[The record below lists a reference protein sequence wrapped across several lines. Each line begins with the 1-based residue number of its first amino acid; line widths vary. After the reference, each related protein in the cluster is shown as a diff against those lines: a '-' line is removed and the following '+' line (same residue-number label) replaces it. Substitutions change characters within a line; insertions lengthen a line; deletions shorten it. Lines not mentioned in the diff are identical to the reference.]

1 MKTIAFD
8 SSPPCEPKQG
18 SPVPFVFCL
27 PIDRIGLRDESP
39 LRDLQEAD
47 RRKDAFLAMLG
58 HEMRNPLAP
67 IRNAMQI
74 FRLKGANDPEI
85 QEMAEMVERQIQQLT
100 RLVDD
105 LVDVSRVGE
114 CGISLRIRTVDL
126 KSVVA
131 QAVES
136 SRPLIESRRHVLTVS
151 LPAYAV

>member
-1 MKTIAFD
+1 
-8 SSPPCEPKQG
+8 
-18 SPVPFVFCL
+18 
-27 PIDRIGLRDESP
+27 
-39 LRDLQEAD
+39 
-47 RRKDAFLAMLG
+47 MLG

-85 QEMAEMVERQIQQLT
+85 QEMTAMVERQIEQLI

-131 QAVES
+131 LAVES
-136 SRPLIESRRHVLTVS
+136 
-151 LPAYAV
+151 

>member
-8 SSPPCEPKQG
+8 SSQACEPKQG

-27 PIDRIGLRDESP
+27 PIDRIGQREESP

-47 RRKDAFLAMLG
+47 RRKDEFLAMLG

-85 QEMAEMVERQIQQLT
+85 QEMA
-100 RLVDD
+100 DD
-105 LVDVSRVGE
+105 GRASD
-114 CGISLRIRTVDL
+114 
-126 KSVVA
+126 
-131 QAVES
+131 
-136 SRPLIESRRHVLTVS
+136 
-151 LPAYAV
+151 PATDPAG